1 MCIRDRRSPIPEV
14 LSSYFDPTS
23 FDHPFNLDEANRL
36 LDEAGLKR
44 GSGGIRFALRLTFIP
59 GAAFKATAG
68 YLRSALGRAGIRVD
82 ILDGDLGTFIKRVYY
97 DRDFDI
103 NLNGLGLLFDPTVGV
118 QRIYWSDGIKH
129 PLPYVNAAHYNNPA
143 VDELFRQAGTAR
155 DEARRADPFRQM

>member
-1 MCIRDRRSPIPEV
+1 AVLEFSLDNQYLAQRAVRHAIARTIDRDFIRQWIYYGYASRIRSPIPEV

-82 ILDGDLGTFIKRVYY
+82 ILDGDLGTFI
-97 DRDFDI
+97 
-103 NLNGLGLLFDPTVGV
+103 
-118 QRIYWSDGIKH
+118 
-129 PLPYVNAAHYNNPA
+129 
-143 VDELFRQAGTAR
+143 
-155 DEARRADPFRQM
+155 